1 MIKQR
6 KEEKISDWIE
16 RIARA
21 LNMSKEHEDRAEKV
35 HKKSQKPNS
44 IRVMNKPK
52 VIYIGK
58 TVWCEEPITD
68 SYPYFSEQAIK
79 EVMKQVVE
87 DTNRLVDISTTIQ
100 KTKLDADKYIPHV
113 IDLLMK
119 GGEE

>member
-1 MIKQR
+1 
-6 KEEKISDWIE
+6 
-16 RIARA
+16 
-21 LNMSKEHEDRAEKV
+21 
-35 HKKSQKPNS
+35 
-44 IRVMNKPK
+44 MNKPK

-58 TVWCEEPITD
+58 TVWSEEPITD

-79 EVMKQVVE
+79 EVMKQVVN
-87 DTNRLVDISTTIQ
+87 DANRLIDISTTLH